1 MNSRSLLGCLLSF
14 IGAVSSV
21 SLLLS
26 GCDSDIVRSV
36 DYAAPAVIEYTI
48 SGGFAGI
55 HQGTTIDEQG
65 FCEMMDSRNSVIH
78 HQITDDHLD
87 SLKAAFKEADFF
99 KLKDKYSPPQ
109 IVIDG
114 FFYSISYSTNRKSKT
129 VTVEDGADYPEGL
142 GRLLQILHETNW
154 KILSSQDTS

>member
-1 MNSRSLLGCLLSF
+1 MNRRSLLACLLSF
-14 IGAVSSV
+14 IGAVLSV

-26 GCDSDIVRSV
+26 GCDSDVLGHM
-36 DYAAPAVIEYTI
+36 DYTAPAAIEYTI

-65 FCEMMDSRNSVIH
+65 FCEMVDSQDSVIH
-78 HQITDDHLD
+78 HQLTDDHLD
-87 SLKAAFKEADFF
+87 SLKAAFKEANFF
-99 KLKDKYSPPQ
+99 TLKDKYSPPQ
-109 IVIDG
+109 IVMDG

-129 VTVEDGADYPEGL
+129 VTVEDGADFPEGL

>member
-1 MNSRSLLGCLLSF
+1 MHRRSLLEYLLSF

-26 GCDSDIVRSV
+26 GCDSDILGHV
-36 DYAAPAVIEYTI
+36 DYTAPAAIEYTI

-55 HQGTTIDEQG
+55 HQVTAIDEQG
-65 FCEMMDSRNSVIH
+65 FCEMVDSRNDVIH
-78 HQITDDHLD
+78 HQLTDDHLD
-87 SLKAAFKEADFF
+87 SLKTAFEEADFF
-99 KLKDKYSPPQ
+99 KLKDKYSPPH
-109 IVIDG
+109 IVMDG

-129 VTVEDGADYPEGL
+129 VTVEDGADFPEGL

>member
-1 MNSRSLLGCLLSF
+1 MNRRSLLACLLSF
-14 IGAVSSV
+14 IGAVLSV

-26 GCDSDIVRSV
+26 GCDSDVLGHM
-36 DYAAPAVIEYTI
+36 DYTAPAAIEYTI

-65 FCEMMDSRNSVIH
+65 FCEMVDSQDSVIH
-78 HQITDDHLD
+78 HQLTDDHLD
-87 SLKAAFKEADFF
+87 SLKAAFKEVNFL

-109 IVIDG
+109 IVMDG

-129 VTVEDGADYPEGL
+129 VTVEDGADFPEGL